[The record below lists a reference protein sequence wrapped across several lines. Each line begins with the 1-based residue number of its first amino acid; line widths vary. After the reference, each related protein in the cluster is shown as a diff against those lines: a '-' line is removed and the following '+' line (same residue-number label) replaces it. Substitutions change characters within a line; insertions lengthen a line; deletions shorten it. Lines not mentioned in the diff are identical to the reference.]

1 MRHTATPYAWVMCAL
16 LLNPTTSEIDYTGE
30 RHVRATTQK
39 KPIIGNE
46 ARTRSIRSMFMN
58 GTNTWPA
65 TFDDVCLTVI
75 GGARLSAIACV
86 ASENAPVIIANV

>member
-1 MRHTATPYAWVMCAL
+1 
-16 LLNPTTSEIDYTGE
+16 
-30 RHVRATTQK
+30 
-39 KPIIGNE
+39 
-46 ARTRSIRSMFMN
+46 MFMN